1 MANLVLRTIKQT
13 PLTIEE
19 LDQNFVNLN
28 EQFTELN
35 ASNLITGTVP
45 LNRIGLGSPNTTKFL
60 RGDNTWQIV
69 PIIPDQSDNE
79 QKFLQTDGESLLW
92 TPVIPSPILNGD
104 EYNSSVGGVNNLVTP
119 VEGEI
124 ERRGTLFISNS
135 ISVGTVFDVHTSDDD
150 FNMSTNKKQG
160 QINSVLEIGTRLEG
174 SGVDAAGAFVVN
186 NLPQVYSYD
195 RLAGSETLLD
205 EEIGFRTINVWPKN
219 STPGFNPNTLRL
231 STSSRS
237 LRFIAQQGSTKINAS
252 LPSGTFTVSP
262 TGIYGIFP
270 EIGDKIISDAFP
282 EDTVVV
288 HAVYGQPD
296 KIILSNPSTQS
307 GVFFGIISSPHAA
320 ILSGSGNYSIGNSS
334 LVVNGTNNYA
344 LGAKTTVLNGDGNVV
359 NSPYSTIIA
368 GSNNSISISGSLIL
382 SGGDNLIFNKQPNTT
397 FQVGITPWI
406 NNWQSNGPNF
416 GSFIGIGIQ
425 NSLGAQSVVFRGD
438 NNTIDNQTEYNSVIV
453 LKGSG
458 NTLYGG
464 VDIVIGN
471 SNQIGNIST
480 ISALSN
486 TYIGYGNNNTIQ
498 LDSPYT
504 SSSEPYKNSIVYGT
518 SNTITGKFNTITSGN
533 FNAITGSSVELLNGH
548 RNTITPFNAI
558 SRPIVFGALQSTITD
573 GIAFPGWK
581 MVCNTTNQ
589 RVEGIIPSDVNGWQA
604 GSQPFS
610 SYFGTQYHVDG
621 GTQNSKYLQTT
632 LTLTGK
638 QTRKLSGYVPTNITN
653 ATDDTLKPGFIK
665 IRPKTSYFITGKVI
679 CRRSTDGKTKAWD
692 VKVLVARDTT
702 VASARIVGTPTYT
715 MFAQDSG
722 TETWAITGAISTV
735 LNDPVFTIQADRSS
749 TANANTEKWLM
760 SLEALEV
767 ALD

>member
-35 ASNLITGTVP
+35 ASNLTEGTVP
-45 LNRIGLGSPNTTKFL
+45 LNRIGLGSPDTTKFL
-60 RGDNTWQIV
+60 RGDNTWEVV
-69 PIIPDQSDNE
+69 PIIPDQDE
-79 QKFLQTDGESLLW
+79 HALKFLQTDGESLLW
-92 TPVIPSPILNGD
+92 APVIPSPILNGD

-135 ISVGTVFDVHTSDDD
+135 VLVGAFFDAHTSDDD
-150 FNMSTNKKQG
+150 FQFGSDKKQG
-160 QINSVLEIGTRLEG
+160 QLNPVLEIGTRLEG
-174 SGVDAAGAFVVN
+174 SGVDISGAFVVG
-186 NLPQVYSYD
+186 NLPQLYNYD
-195 RLAGSETLLD
+195 RLVGSEILED
-205 EEIGFRTINVWPKN
+205 EEVGFRTINVWPKN
-219 STPGFNPNTLRL
+219 SSPAFDPNTLHV

-237 LRFIAQQGSTKINAS
+237 FRFIAQQGSTKINAS
-252 LPSGTFTVSP
+252 LPGGATVIRSP

-288 HAVYGQPD
+288 HAVYGKPNT
-296 KIILSNPSTQS
+296 IILSNPANQS

-320 ILSGSGNYSIGNSS
+320 ILSGSNNFSVGNSS

-359 NSPYSTIIA
+359 NSPYSTIIT
-368 GSNNSISISGSLIL
+368 GSKNSISISGSLIL
-382 SGGDNLIFNKQPNTT
+382 SGGNNLIFNKNTNT
-397 FQVGITPWI
+397 SFQIGISPW
-406 NNWQSNGPNF
+406 NNNESQNGPNL
-416 GSFIGIGIQ
+416 GSFIGIGSY
-425 NSLGAQSVVFRGD
+425 NSLGSNSAVFCG
-438 NNTIDNQTEYNSVIV
+438 NNNNIDNKSDNAVIV
-453 LKGSG
+453 LNG
-458 NTLYGG
+458 NTNQIFENAS
-464 VDIVIGN
+464 IVIGN
-471 SNQIGNIST
+471 SNVVGT
-480 ISALSN
+480 LSSSFAN
-486 TYIGYGNNNTIQ
+486 SKTYIGHGDSNQIQKSSYNSIYQLDTNLIVNGTGNN
-498 LDSPYT
+498 
-504 SSSEPYKNSIVYGT
+504 
-518 SNTITGKFNTITSGN
+518 ITGNYNSITSGN
-533 FNAITGSSVELLNGH
+533 FNTITGSSVELLNGH
-548 RNTITPFNAI
+548 NNTIIPFNTI
-558 SRPIVFGALQSTITD
+558 SRPIVLGALKSTITD
-573 GIAFPGWK
+573 GIAFPGWN
-581 MVCNTTNQ
+581 MVCDTTNQ
-589 RVEGIIPSDVNGWQA
+589 RVESIIPQDADGWRRA
-604 GSQPFS
+604 NNEM
-610 SYFGTQYHVDG
+610 SYFGSQYAVAG

-702 VASARIVGTPTYT
+702 VASTRIVGTPTYT

-749 TANANTEKWLM
+749 TSNANTEKWLM
-760 SLEALEV
+760 ALEALEV